1 MFGLFKKK
9 GGEAPEEQERPQ
21 KAADQEIRAGIH
33 AMGQEFLPEELSV
46 LAVTGPNPFG
56 GGPREDGLWVASM
69 GLTAWMEEDSP
80 DIHREDIQLVTPAD
94 PRLLGFL
101 RQRALPDFLIKFR
114 ARRSAD
120 GSQLL
125 LLDLPQPGF
134 DPDLKAILEEQKK
147 PDSTYVEGLGTFVLN
162 RQVGWY
168 QADVDWLGQSIQLV
182 YDRGREEEM
191 KSAQQTALALLGAR
205 EDWDGKLTLRVR
217 AAALGADRRGF
228 FAVAAQFLKFRAT
241 GGADIIIHGHG
252 KNLDSRLSGRR
263 GAAVSRF
270 TLSEGNVLVKKD
282 KSAGAGGKA
291 RACCFSA
298 PRPAEPR
305 TALWGSV
312 PAGARESD
320 GAFPRPVPLRGGAGR
335 ERNIR

>member
-147 PDSTYVEGLGTFVLN
+147 PDSTYVEGLGTFLLN

-182 YDRGREEEM
+182 YDRGSEEEM
-191 KSAQQTALALLGAR
+191 KSAHQTALALLGAR
-205 EDWDGKLTLRVR
+205 EDWDGRARRPVFLR
-217 AAALGADRRGF
+217 AAARRAVRRFKGLSRSGRPWRRG
-228 FAVAAQFLKFRAT
+228 
-241 GGADIIIHGHG
+241 D
-252 KNLDSRLSGRR
+252 RL
-263 GAAVSRF
+263 
-270 TLSEGNVLVKKD
+270 
-282 KSAGAGGKA
+282 
-291 RACCFSA
+291 A
-298 PRPAEPR
+298 PRRWKNGVHPERDVLGGGPA
-305 TALWGSV
+305 
-312 PAGARESD
+312 D
-320 GAFPRPVPLRGGAGR
+320 G
-335 ERNIR
+335 